1 MRNLFLLLCFVTVFL
16 FASCY
21 DGRLECFDSK
31 KYVSVSFI
39 STSNVDS
46 VQFYLNEQRICYGRT
61 GVDEKHV
68 MCKDSTEKIPFFVL
82 PSSEIIPDSCVL
94 RKDEWICQKPS
105 DFLSVMYP
113 TKINL
118 DNCVLSEEY
127 PIWNGFHCL
136 VGGPSDTINVDSGE
150 LSVHIFSQEN
160 RIKIQSSLISFSG
173 NQINIIPEQDTT
185 KWFSYV
191 DNPTRPEHEAF
202 VSPAASNRVGC
213 FDGYCVATL
222 PMMVKEFCYD
232 KFYR

>member
-1 MRNLFLLLCFVTVFL
+1 MRHLFLLFCFITVFL

-21 DGRLECFDSK
+21 DGRFECFDSK
-31 KYVSVSFI
+31 EYVSVSFM

-46 VQFYLNEQRICYGRT
+46 VQFYLNEQRICYGNT
-61 GVDEKHV
+61 GVDEKYV

-94 RKDEWICQKPS
+94 REDRWICQKSS

-113 TKINL
+113 TEINL

-136 VGGPSDTINVDSGE
+136 VGGPFGTINVDSGE

-160 RIKIQSSLISFSG
+160 RIKIKSSLISFAG

-191 DNPTRPEHEAF
+191 DNPIKPGHEAF
-202 VSPAASNRVGC
+202 ESPATSNRMGC

-222 PMMVKEFCYD
+222 PMVEKVACRD
-232 KFYR
+232 K